1 MGVGI
6 TGYSTTFFMPTILK
20 EFGWTAES
28 AQVHT
33 IPVYVVAAAGML
45 LAAWASD
52 RLGHRY
58 GFVML
63 GVVISTI
70 GYGVLI
76 SQSSSD
82 LSASTKYAAVFLAA
96 LGGYINTPLALAW
109 LSNNLSGHWKRAFG
123 SAIQVTIGNLAGVVA
138 SNIFLTQEAPYYP
151 IGYGVAIGMTWF
163 GGLAATAL
171 VLLLHRENRL
181 RDQGRRG
188 DGRFVPGGRSKEE
201 LENLGDA
208 HPAFRFTL

>member
-6 TGYSTTFFMPTILK
+6 TGYATTFFMPTILK

-33 IPVYVVAAAGML
+33 IPVYVVAAVGML

-52 RLGHRY
+52 RLRHRY

-63 GVVISTI
+63 GVVLSTI
-70 GYGVLI
+70 GYSVLI
-76 SQSSSD
+76 SQSSAD
-82 LSASTKYAAVFLAA
+82 LSAGTKYAAVFLAA

-138 SNIFLTQEAPYYP
+138 SNVFLVQEAPYYP
-151 IGYGVAIGMTWF
+151 TGYGVAIGMTWI

-171 VLLLHRENRL
+171 VLLLRRENRL
-181 RDQGRRG
+181 RDRGLRG
-188 DGRFVPGGRSKEE
+188 DGRYVLGGRSEEE
-201 LENLGDA
+201 LQNLGDA
-208 HPAFRFTL
+208 YPSFRFTL